1 VSDHRKNPRA
11 GHGGKKWFCVDIP
24 LIEYQEAWSLQ
35 AEIVLAI
42 KDKTIDRNVVLFLE
56 HPSVFT
62 LGRRGGRNNLNVS
75 EAFLESQGIPLVHVE
90 RGGDITYHGPGQLV
104 AYPVLDLR
112 GAGLDVVGHVT
123 KLEDVMIRTAR
134 DFGVK
139 AERNP
144 LNRGVWVGNNKLG
157 SIGIAI
163 RRGITFHGFALNVN
177 LTMEPFTWIQ
187 PCGLQGIGM
196 TSLGRELVT
205 DVSMRKA
212 RERARSHMEAV
223 FGVAL
228 ETIGLEELRAK
239 FKSKRS

>member
-1 VSDHRKNPRA
+1 VNDHDKKPQPINT
-11 GHGGKKWFCVDIP
+11 GKKWFCVEIP
-24 LIEYQEAWSLQ
+24 LIEYREAWSLQ
-35 AEIVLAI
+35 SEIVLGI
-42 KDKTIDRNVVLFLE
+42 KEKTIDRNVVLFLE

-62 LGRRGGRNNLNVS
+62 LGRRGGRDNLNVS
-75 EAFLESQGIPLVHVE
+75 EAFLESQGIPIVHVE

-139 AERNP
+139 AGRNP
-144 LNRGVWVGNNKLG
+144 MNRGVWVGNNKLG

-196 TSLGRELVT
+196 TSIGRELRT
-205 DVSMRKA
+205 DVSMKEA

-228 ETIGLEELRAK
+228 ERIGLEELRAK